1 MINKDISTIKTL
13 LRDSVLITSFS
24 IFSILI
30 FDLLLTKIYG
40 PRGFSKFFE
49 SNQDAGFINKREFVG
64 RFGGPLDDFSNKI
77 SIDSFGNRKV
87 ISRKCNLSGINSE
100 NRNLVFVGDSMTAGF
115 EVKDNEH
122 YVSRISENCI
132 SNGLIINGGV
142 RAHDTHMAAANAVR
156 ILKEFNLDQLN
167 TVIVYGFSSN
177 DFTENDN
184 KNSYPNMKAR
194 FGSIF
199 DQENYKPRANL
210 NYLRLRMFVAD
221 NFYFTTKLIRQLEL
235 NNRELK
241 LKASKIDKKSFRDE
255 FNSEKCER
263 VISILDA
270 TFSSKSIKSKVFL
283 FVHPDFLNF
292 TNLEE
297 TKLMENCLISATI
310 DHNQISILPILSF
323 INTKGDKFNY
333 QEFIFKRDGH
343 YSPKGHLFI
352 SEILLP
358 KLESALS
365 KNN

>member
-1 MINKDISTIKTL
+1 MINKDISTIKKL

-64 RFGGPLDDFSNKI
+64 RFGGPLDDFSNEI
-77 SIDSFGNRKV
+77 SIDSFGTRKV
-87 ISRKCNLSGINSE
+87 ISRKCNLSRINSE
-100 NRNLVFVGDSMTAGF
+100 NKNLVFVGDSMTAGF

-122 YVSRISENCI
+122 YVSRLSENCI

-167 TVIVYGFSSN
+167 TVIVYGFSHN
-177 DFTENDN
+177 DFIENDN
-184 KNSYPNMKAR
+184 KNSYYNMKAR

-199 DQENYKPRANL
+199 DQENYKPSANF

-221 NFYFTTKLIRQLEL
+221 NFYFTAKLIRQLEL
-235 NNRELK
+235 YRQ
-241 LKASKIDKKSFRDE
+241 LKASKKDINSFRSE

-263 VISILDA
+263 VISILDD
-270 TFSSKSIKSKVFL
+270 TFSSRSVKSKVFL
-283 FVHPDFLNF
+283 FVHPDFYKF
-292 TNLEE
+292 INLED
-297 TKLMENCLISATI
+297 TKLMENCLISAATN
-310 DHNQISILPILSF
+310 HNQISILPIHSF
-323 INTKGDKFNY
+323 IDTKGDKYNY
-333 QEFIFKRDGH
+333 QKFIFKRDGH

>member
-1 MINKDISTIKTL
+1 MKNKDIYRIKTL
-13 LRDSVLITSFS
+13 LKDSFLITTFS
-24 IFSILI
+24 IFTFLI
-30 FDLLLTKIYG
+30 SDLLLTKIYG

-49 SNQDAGFINKREFVG
+49 SNQEAGFINKREFVG

-77 SIDSFGNRKV
+77 SIDIFGTRKV
-87 ISRKCNLSGINSE
+87 ISRKCNLSRISSE
-100 NRNLVFVGDSMTAGF
+100 DKNLVFVGDSMTAGF
-115 EVKDNEH
+115 EVKDAEH
-122 YVSRISENCI
+122 YVSRLSQNCI
-132 SNGLIINGGV
+132 SKGLIINGGV

-177 DFTENDN
+177 DFIENDN
-184 KNSYPNMKAR
+184 KNTYPNMKAR

-221 NFYFTTKLIRQLEL
+221 NFYFTTKFIRQLEV
-235 NNRELK
+235 NRELK
-241 LKASKIDKKSFRDE
+241 LKASKKEFKYHKE
-255 FNSEKCER
+255 AFNSEKCER

-270 TFSSKSIKSKVFL
+270 TFSSKSVKSKVLL
-283 FVHPDFLNF
+283 FVHPDFENF

-297 TKLMENCLISATI
+297 TKLMENCLISATK

-323 INTKGDKFNY
+323 INTKGDKYNY

-352 SEILLP
+352 SEIILP
-358 KLESALS
+358 KLELALS
-365 KNN
+365 ENN

>member
-1 MINKDISTIKTL
+1 MINKDISRIKTL
-13 LRDSVLITSFS
+13 LKDSILITTFS
-24 IFSILI
+24 IFTFLI

-49 SNQDAGFINKREFVG
+49 SNQEAGFINKREFVG

-77 SIDSFGNRKV
+77 SIDIFGTRKV
-87 ISRKCNLSGINSE
+87 ISRKCNLSRKNSE
-100 NRNLVFVGDSMTAGF
+100 NKNLVFVGDSMTAGF
-115 EVKDNEH
+115 EVKDTEH
-122 YVSRISENCI
+122 YVSRLSNNCI
-132 SNGLIINGGV
+132 SKGLIINGGV

-177 DFTENDN
+177 DFIENDN
-184 KNSYPNMKAR
+184 KNTYYNMKAR

-221 NFYFTTKLIRQLEL
+221 NFYFTTKLIRKLEL
-235 NNRELK
+235 NRE
-241 LKASKIDKKSFRDE
+241 LKASKIDIKSFREE

-263 VISILDA
+263 VISILDT
-270 TFSSKSIKSKVFL
+270 TFSSKSVKSKVLL

-297 TKLMENCLISATI
+297 TKLMENCLISATT

-323 INTKGDKFNY
+323 INTKGDKYNY